1 MPFTPV
7 RWCPAYVGIG
17 SNLESPQEQV
27 VSAIREISALP
38 DTVVTRSSSLF
49 RSAPYGPIEQGD
61 FVNAVAAIMTQL
73 TAHQLLSEMRTIEDN
88 HGRARDGERWGP
100 RTLDLDL
107 LVYSDEQ
114 IADDVLTV
122 PHPGISERNFVLLP
136 LYELAPHLIV
146 PGQGSVT
153 TLTNAV
159 IKSGGRIERIQEAS
173 T

>member
-1 MPFTPV
+1 MPSTPV

-17 SNLESPQEQV
+17 SNLESPQDQV
-27 VSAIREISALP
+27 VAAIRELSALP
-38 DTVVTRSSSLF
+38 VTVVTRSSSLF
-49 RSAPYGPIEQGD
+49 RSAPFGPIEQGD
-61 FVNAVAAIMTQL
+61 FVNAVAAMMTQL
-73 TAHQLLSEMRTIEDN
+73 TAHQLHTEMRTIEDN
-88 HGRARDGERWGP
+88 HGRTRDGERWGP

-107 LVYSDEQ
+107 LVFSDEQ

-136 LYELAPHLIV
+136 LNELAPHLIV
-146 PGQGSVT
+146 PGQGSIA

-159 IKSGGRIERIQEAS
+159 KGSGGRIERIREAS